1 MILLPNTTYV
11 ELYSE
16 MAEAILLDFYHGAE
30 DKDGGLIELHV
41 TEPNGDQRFTDEAQD
56 WFDNYSYLVEEVL
69 KGVGIGQDYDLA
81 ATTDMVVVPKVVDS
95 KLSKFVVE
103 ISARLAD
110 DSDYDEYVEPNLQK
124 VLNLIEGR
132 VM

>member
-16 MAEAILLDFYHGAE
+16 MAEAIMVDHQGDLTD
-30 DKDGGLIELHV
+30 LHV

-56 WFDNYSYLVEEVL
+56 IYDDYAGLVMEVL
-69 KGVGIGQDYDLA
+69 EGVGIGQDNDLA
-81 ATTDMVVVPKVVDS
+81 ATTDMVVVSKVLDN
-95 KLSKFVVE
+95 KLVKFVVE

-110 DSDYDEYVEPNLQK
+110 DSDYDEYLEPNLQK
-124 VLNLIEGR
+124 LLNLIEGR
-132 VM
+132 II

>member
-16 MAEAILLDFYHGAE
+16 MAEAILE
-30 DKDGGLIELHV
+30 DHQGDLIDLHV

-56 WFDNYSYLVEEVL
+56 IYDDYAGFVMEVL
-69 KGVGIGQDYDLA
+69 EDVGIGQDNDLA
-81 ATTDMVVVPKVVDS
+81 ATTDMVVVPKVLDN
-95 KLSKFVVE
+95 KLVKFVVE

-110 DSDYDEYVEPNLQK
+110 DSDYDEYLEPNLQK
-124 VLNLIEGR
+124 LLNLIEGR
-132 VM
+132 VV

>member
-16 MAEAILLDFYHGAE
+16 MAEAILVDHQG
-30 DKDGGLIELHV
+30 DLIELHV

-56 WFDNYSYLVEEVL
+56 IYDDYAGLVMEVL
-69 KGVGIGQDYDLA
+69 EDVGIGQDNDLA
-81 ATTDMVVVPKVVDS
+81 ATTDMVVVPKVLDN
-95 KLSKFVVE
+95 KLVKFVVE

-124 VLNLIEGR
+124 LLNLIEGR
-132 VM
+132 VV

>member
-16 MAEAILLDFYHGAE
+16 MAEAILLDHQG
-30 DKDGGLIELHV
+30 DLIELHV
-41 TEPNGDQRFTDEAQD
+41 TEPNGDQRYTDEAQD
-56 WFDNYSYLVEEVL
+56 LFEDYSGLVEGVL

>member
-16 MAEAILLDFYHGAE
+16 MAAAILVDHQG
-30 DKDGGLIELHV
+30 DLIDLHV

-56 WFDNYSYLVEEVL
+56 IYDDYAGLVMEVL
-69 KGVGIGQDYDLA
+69 EGVGIGQDYDRA

-95 KLSKFVVE
+95 KLLKFVVE

-124 VLNLIEGR
+124 LLNLIEGR
-132 VM
+132 VV

>member
-16 MAEAILLDFYHGAE
+16 MAEAILLDHQG
-30 DKDGGLIELHV
+30 DLIELHV
-41 TEPNGDQRFTDEAQD
+41 TEPNGDQRYTDEAQD
-56 WFDNYSYLVEEVL
+56 LFEDYSGLVEGVL

-132 VM
+132 PTDGNF

>member
-16 MAEAILLDFYHGAE
+16 MAEAILLDHQG
-30 DKDGGLIELHV
+30 DLIELHV
-41 TEPNGDQRFTDEAQD
+41 TEPNGDQRYTDEAQD
-56 WFDNYSYLVEEVL
+56 LFEDYSGLVEGVL

-124 VLNLIEGR
+124 LLNLIEGR
-132 VM
+132 VV